1 MDELEMKAWEVLAT
15 LGDFFNDH
23 PPELQWSRDAQLL
36 ASVQV
41 YTLHHMTYGSCHMT
55 IT

>member
-1 MDELEMKAWEVLAT
+1 MDELQGRALCVLST
-15 LGDFFNDH
+15 LAEFFNDH

-41 YTLHHMTYGSCHMT
+41 YTLHVT

>member
-1 MDELEMKAWEVLAT
+1 MDELQIKAREVLVT

-41 YTLHHMTYGSCHMT
+41 RQASHDHWAPVT
-55 IT
+55 